1 MMKSK
6 MASISI
12 LVVILGMAF
21 VFPGIAASQEVIVI
35 ANPKVPV
42 GSLTGDEV
50 KDIFLAKKTQWDNGQ
65 KINFVTLKDCDTHR
79 AFLKQYLQ
87 KSSSQFERYFRTLV
101 FTGKGSIPKAFD
113 TEEQLVHF
121 VSSTDGAIGYVSRG
135 ANTGSAK
142 VITVN

>member
-1 MMKSK
+1 MNSK
-6 MASISI
+6 IGFGLI
-12 LVVILGMAF
+12 LAAIVGMAF
-21 VFPGIAASQEVIVI
+21 TFPNVASAGDVVVI
-35 ANPKVPV
+35 ANKNLPP
-42 GSLTGDEV
+42 SFLTGDEV

-65 KINFVTLKDCDTHR
+65 KINFITLKDCDTHR
-79 AFLKQYLQ
+79 EFLKQYLQ

-113 TEEQLVHF
+113 SEEQLVGF

-135 ANTGSAK
+135 TNTDSVK

>member
-1 MMKSK
+1 MKSK
-6 MASISI
+6 T
-12 LVVILGMAF
+12 
-21 VFPGIAASQEVIVI
+21 VFLMIFAVIAAIAVMSPVISAAQQVIII
-35 ANPKVPV
+35 ANANVPV
-42 GSLTGDEV
+42 SSLTGDEV

-113 TEEQLVHF
+113 TEEQLVGF
-121 VSSTDGAIGYVSRG
+121 VSSTDGAIGYISSG
-135 ANTGSAK
+135 TATGSTK
-142 VITVN
+142 VLTIN

>member
-1 MMKSK
+1 MKNK
-6 MASISI
+6 IVICLI
-12 LVVILGMAF
+12 LATIGAI
-21 VFPGIAASQEVIVI
+21 VFMSAGIAAAQGVIVI

-113 TEEQLVHF
+113 TEEQLVGF

-135 ANTGSAK
+135 TNTGSAK
-142 VITVN
+142 VLTID